1 MAVARLG
8 VTGHAADVRLE
19 KSVPARSKAAGKTT
33 AASHN
38 GDGASGRSDAGNG
51 NGQGTRLVIVES
63 PAKARTIAGY
73 LGKGYVVESSIGHIR
88 DMPDKA
94 AEIPEKFRAQP
105 WARLG
110 VDVDDDFKALYVV
123 PSDKKQQVSKLKTL
137 LKDADELYLAT
148 DEDREG
154 EAIAWHLT
162 EELKPK
168 VPTKRM
174 VFHEITPEAI
184 ARAIANP
191 TELNQGKVDA
201 YQTRRV
207 LDRLY
212 GYEVSPVLWKKV
224 MPRLSAGRVQSVATR
239 LIVDREW
246 ERIKFRSA
254 SYWDLEAELATA
266 EHGKERLPDSPTS
279 FIATLMSVDGRRV
292 AQGRDFT
299 SLGELRADPNAKQ
312 QLLHL
317 DGAGASALAARL
329 SAKDAQFRVASVER
343 KPYRRSP
350 YAPFRTTTLQQE
362 ASRKLGFSAKYTMS
376 VAQRLYE
383 NGYIT
388 YMRTD
393 SIVLSQTA
401 IDAAR
406 QQARELYGPEYVP
419 DAPRTYTSKVK
430 NAQEAHEA
438 IRPAGDRFRTPQEAQ
453 RTGLKGD
460 ELRLYDLVWK
470 RTVACQ
476 MKDATGESVSIRVE
490 GTPAGSQG
498 LNQQP
503 ERVVASSQAQSFDPA
518 AVRTT
523 EFGASGKIINF
534 YGFLRAYVESNDD
547 ASTDTDDQERR
558 LPTLAEEQALRALRV
573 GAAEHA
579 TRAPARYTEASL
591 VKELEDREIGRPSTY
606 ASIIGTILDRGYV
619 FKKGTA
625 LVPSFLAFAVIKLLE
640 DHFGQLVDYAF
651 TAQMED
657 ALDEIAR
664 GEAERVPWLRR
675 FYFGA
680 DDKGGN
686 GEAKTASRTRS
697 DDSAG
702 LGLKALVSDIGDIDP
717 RDVSSFPL
725 AGTDI
730 IVRVGRYGPY
740 LERGGQRAN
749 VPEDM
754 APDELTPEKAEELFS
769 IPSGDK
775 PLGSDPVTGH
785 ELVAKAGRFGPYVTE
800 VLPEG
805 AKDKPRTASLLKSMD
820 LDNVTLDDALKLL
833 SLPRTLGEIDGEPV
847 TVLNGRYG
855 PYVKHGAESRSLA
868 TEEDMFTVSLEQAK
882 ALLAEPKAR
891 GRGRAAAAPPLR
903 ELGND
908 PATGKPM
915 VIKDGRF
922 GPYVTDGETNA
933 SLRKGD
939 EVATVTP
946 ERGAE
951 LLADRRAAAPAPR
964 ARKATAT
971 KAPAAKKPTA
981 KKTTAT
987 KAAATKTT
995 PKKATGTAA
1004 KPTTAKKTTSTRKG
1018 TET

>member
-1 MAVARLG
+1 
-8 VTGHAADVRLE
+8 
-19 KSVPARSKAAGKTT
+19 VPARSKAAGKTA
-33 AASHN
+33 AASGN
-38 GDGASGRSDAGNG
+38 GDSAAAASRNGAGS
-51 NGQGTRLVIVES
+51 GTRLVIVES

-94 AEIPEKFRAQP
+94 AEIPQKYRAEP

-110 VDVDDDFKALYVV
+110 VDVDNDFQALYVV

-154 EAIAWHLT
+154 EAIAWHLL

-168 VPTKRM
+168 VPARRM

-184 ARAIANP
+184 ARAVANP
-191 TELNQGKVDA
+191 IELNHGKVDA

-239 LIVDREW
+239 LIVDRER
-246 ERIKFRSA
+246 ERIAFRSA
-254 SYWDLEAELATA
+254 SYWDLEADFATENHA
-266 EHGKERLPDSPTS
+266 AERLPDSPTQ
-279 FIATLMSVDGRRV
+279 FTATLQAVDGKRV
-292 AQGRDFT
+292 AAGRDFT
-299 SLGELRADPNAKQ
+299 PAGELRADAGGKQ
-312 QLLHL
+312 EILHL
-317 DGAGASALAARL
+317 DGARAAALAARL
-329 SAKDAQFRVASVER
+329 QRESGAAFRVSSVER

-393 SIVLSQTA
+393 SITLSQTA

-406 QQARELYGPEYVP
+406 NQARELYGAEYVP
-419 DAPRTYTSKVK
+419 DAPRTYANKVK

-438 IRPAGDRFRTPQEAQ
+438 IRPAGDRFRTPAEAQ
-453 RTGLKGD
+453 RTGLRAD
-460 ELRLYDLVWK
+460 ELRLYDLIWK
-470 RTVACQ
+470 RTVASQ
-476 MKDATGESVSIRVE
+476 MKDATGESVSVRVA
-490 GTPAGSQG
+490 GTPGRSVADAPAEALAFAAG
-498 LNQQP
+498 
-503 ERVVASSQAQSFDPA
+503 
-518 AVRTT
+518 VRST
-523 EFGASGKIINF
+523 EFAASGKVINF
-534 YGFLRAYVESNDD
+534 YGFLRAYVES
-547 ASTDTDDQERR
+547 TDDQADVRDDEERR
-558 LPTLAEEQALRALRV
+558 LPPLAEQQPLDVLRLA
-573 GAAEHA
+573 AAEHA

-625 LVPSFLAFAVIKLLE
+625 LVPSFLAFAVITLLE
-640 DHFGQLVDYAF
+640 RHFGQLVDYAF

-675 FYFGA
+675 FYFGD
-680 DDKGGN
+680 DDKGN
-686 GEAKTASRTRS
+686 GSAAGGTRARS
-697 DDSAG
+697 GEG
-702 LGLKALVSDIGDIDP
+702 LGLKALVSDITDIDA

-725 AGTDI
+725 AGSDI
-730 IVRVGRYGPY
+730 VVRVGRYGPY
-740 LERGGQRAN
+740 LERDEQRAN

-754 APDELTPEKAEELFS
+754 APDELTPEKAEELLS
-769 IPSGDK
+769 VPSGDK
-775 PLGSDPVTGH
+775 PHGTDPVSGH
-785 ELVAKAGRFGPYVTE
+785 EVVAKAGRYGPYVTE

-805 AKDKPRTASLLKSMD
+805 AKDKPRTASLLKSMT
-820 LDNVTLDDALKLL
+820 LDTVTLDEALRLL
-833 SLPRTLGEIDGEPV
+833 SLPRTLGEVDGEPV
-847 TVLNGRYG
+847 TVQNGRYG
-855 PYVKHGAESRSLA
+855 PYVKHGSESRSLA
-868 TEEDMFTVSLEQAK
+868 SEEEMFTIDLEAAR
-882 ALLAEPKAR
+882 ALLAEPKAP

-908 PATGKPM
+908 PASGKPM
-915 VIKDGRF
+915 VIRDGRF

-939 EVATVTP
+939 EVATITV
-946 ERGAE
+946 ERAAE
-951 LLADRRAAAPAPR
+951 LLADRRAAAPSARPR
-964 ARKATAT
+964 RTTGA
-971 KAPAAKKPTA
+971 
-981 KKTTAT
+981 KTT
-987 KAAATKTT
+987 
-995 PKKATGTAA
+995 
-1004 KPTTAKKTTSTRKG
+1004 TTAKKTTTTAKKATGAAAKPAAAKKTTRTRKSSG
-1018 TET
+1018 T